1 MFKFKGFAA
10 PDFKPMTDQ
19 VILAL
24 TTCPDE
30 ASAQAI
36 AAALVQE
43 RLATCVNR
51 IGGVRS
57 TYLWSKAAEAP
68 STTPSKGV
76 TFAGDLWSKAAEA
89 LSTTPSKDVTFAG
102 DFWDA
107 RLQDEAEILLIM
119 KTTAGRLDELRT
131 RLGALHPYELP
142 ELVAIAVTGG
152 NERYLDWVRMGV
164 RRKDEADDKK

>member
-1 MFKFKGFAA
+1 MS
-10 PDFKPMTDQ
+10 DH

-43 RLATCVNR
+43 RLAACVNR
-51 IGGVRS
+51 VSGLRS
-57 TYLWSKAAEAP
+57 TY
-68 STTPSKGV
+68 
-76 TFAGDLWSKAAEA
+76 
-89 LSTTPSKDVTFAG
+89 
-102 DFWDA
+102 FWDA
-107 RLQDEAEILLIM
+107 RLQEESEILLII
-119 KTTAGRLDELRT
+119 KTTAGRLGDLQA

-142 ELVAIAVTGG
+142 ELLAIAVAGG

-164 RRKDEADDKK
+164 TKQDE

>member
-1 MFKFKGFAA
+1 MSE
-10 PDFKPMTDQ
+10 Q

-30 ASAQAI
+30 ASAQEL

-57 TYLWSKAAEAP
+57 TY
-68 STTPSKGV
+68 
-76 TFAGDLWSKAAEA
+76 
-89 LSTTPSKDVTFAG
+89 
-102 DFWDA
+102 FWDT

-119 KTTAGRLDELRT
+119 KTTAGKLSELQARLSE
-131 RLGALHPYELP
+131 LHPYELP
-142 ELVAIAVTGG
+142 ELLAIDVAGG

-164 RRKDEADDKK
+164 RRKGEE